1 MKNVLSC
8 LILTLGI
15 TGFLSSCNTE
25 TEVPNFILIQM
36 DDLGWD
42 DLSLHGNKIIETP
55 TIDRLG
61 REAIQFNQFY
71 VNPVC
76 APTRA
81 SLLTGRDFLRTGVS
95 HVNGGKEYLNPGE
108 TLFAEIFS
116 AAGYVTGMW
125 GKWHSG
131 STDGYLPGERG
142 FDEVYRAKLYR
153 HKDNFGV
160 LNGRDVQHG
169 KWADEVL
176 ITYAIEFITEN
187 RDKPFFAYLPSMT
200 CHGPLEAPEE
210 YIQKNIEKGL
220 SRNLAT
226 LYGMVEHFD
235 FQLQR
240 LIEAV
245 DELGLAENTVVL
257 FMSDNGPAVNN
268 GAFTDEDRQIRYVS
282 GLKGHKGNIW
292 ENGVKSPLFIR
303 WNGHYKPTVVNDL
316 ADVTDILPTLLDIAG
331 IDLPSD
337 NLPLDGRSLRPVLEA
352 NIPEQWPEK
361 LSYNYANPGW
371 PPSDLPWTPEGIKDE
386 YRPVEPGTKQAL
398 KNADQIIYVRRQQ
411 YKPLL
416 NPDVEHNGGT
426 IEGGYALYDILM
438 DPLEKSNIIKENS
451 ETAEQ
456 LKMEL
461 DQWFEG
467 IKQAPHS
474 FNMPMFLIGKDGRRD
489 NIIKGQAPVRI
500 SSNLKNTVG
509 TLNGWREVGD
519 FAEYSIEVITPGD
532 YSININ
538 HASSHASGAGIVVSV
553 GAEWISGSILD
564 KQKTEPG
571 VISLKKGKAILRLE
585 ITDVPEGSPD
595 IVMDKLRSIEL
606 VLQ

>member
-1 MKNVLSC
+1 
-8 LILTLGI
+8 
-15 TGFLSSCNTE
+15 
-25 TEVPNFILIQM
+25 
-36 DDLGWD
+36 
-42 DLSLHGNKIIETP
+42 
-55 TIDRLG
+55 
-61 REAIQFNQFY
+61 
-71 VNPVC
+71 
-76 APTRA
+76 
-81 SLLTGRDFLRTGVS
+81 
-95 HVNGGKEYLNPGE
+95 
-108 TLFAEIFS
+108 
-116 AAGYVTGMW
+116 
-125 GKWHSG
+125 
-131 STDGYLPGERG
+131 
-142 FDEVYRAKLYR
+142 VYRAKLYR

-160 LNGRDVQHG
+160 LNGKDVQHS

-176 ITYAIEFITEN
+176 ISYAIEFITEN

-245 DELGLAENTVVL
+245 DELGLAEHTVIL

-303 WNGHYKPTVVNDL
+303 WKDHYKPTTVNNL

-331 IDLPSD
+331 IELPTS
-337 NLPLDGRSLRPVLEA
+337 NLPLDGRSIRPVLEA

-361 LSYNYANPGW
+361 LAYNYANPGW

-386 YRPVEPGTKQAL
+386 YRPVEPGTKQDL
-398 KNADQIIYVRRQQ
+398 NIEDQIIYVRSQQ
-411 YKPLL
+411 YKLLL

-426 IEGGYALYDILM
+426 LEGGYALYDILK
-438 DPLEKSNIIKENS
+438 DPLEKINIIKDHP
-451 ETAEQ
+451 ETSKQ

-461 DQWFEG
+461 DQWFKG

-474 FNMPMFLIGKDGRRD
+474 FEMPLFLIGKDGRKD

-509 TLNGWREVGD
+509 TLNGWREAGD
-519 FAEYSIEVITPGD
+519 FAEYKIEVITPGD
-532 YSININ
+532 YSIIIN
-538 HASSHASGAGIVVSV
+538 HASSHSSGAGILVSV
-553 GAEWISGSILD
+553 GEERISGTLTD

-571 VISLKKGKAILRLE
+571 VLSLQQGKALLRLE
-585 ITDVPEGSPD
+585 ITDVPEGSQA
-595 IVMDKLRSIEL
+595 IIMDKLRSIQL
-606 VLQ
+606 IRD